1 MPISMMHFSSFFS
14 PSLIFFVLYS
24 CRPTAAATLAVS
36 PVKHDRRVLGV
47 IDCRGL
53 LPLYLPADFPLFGNV
68 QQMCASQE
76 RHPRNLECICED
88 EDLLCGSTTRAD
100 VRYLIRWCQQRC
112 LCGDK
117 TRIRTDRFTTALN
130 YVQTEMN
137 AMPEVVSPFIWGPGH
152 RPAGN
157 RPAWSN
163 SENTRTCTKTCSN
176 INRDC
181 DRFFTGDC
189 KCYAPPVS
197 SLFWHSGGCGLV
209 HHLPK
214 RDLAQHRRSY
224 YLNATAQFDPSNK
237 NPAPP
242 GPHPDIDAQ
251 LTSGLLPS
259 PCNDSYVSFACADST
274 DGIVHEP
281 PQNWLGALLPENA
294 KESNTLP
301 PVPEEWLRIHGRE
314 GKLQVEMG

>member
-14 PSLIFFVLYS
+14 PSLIVFVLYS
-24 CRPTAAATLAVS
+24 CRPTAAVPS
-36 PVKHDRRVLGV
+36 SRRVPDL
-47 IDCRGL
+47 IECRGS
-53 LPLYLPADFPLFGNV
+53 LPRVLPSDFPAFANL
-68 QQMCASQE
+68 QQMCANLQ

-88 EDLLCGSTTRAD
+88 EELLCGSSTRTD
-100 VRYLIRWCQQRC
+100 VQYLIRWCQRHC
-112 LCGDK
+112 KCGDE
-117 TRIRTDRFTTALN
+117 TRIITDRFTTALN
-130 YVQTEMN
+130 YVQTEMQ
-137 AMPEVVSPFIWGPGH
+137 ALPQVVTPFIGETGH
-152 RPAGN
+152 RPAG
-157 RPAWSN
+157 SN
-163 SENTRTCTKTCSN
+163 SASTRTCTKTCSN

-224 YLNATAQFDPSNK
+224 YLNATAQFAPSNK
-237 NPAPP
+237 TPTPP
-242 GPHPDIDAQ
+242 GPHPDIAAQ
-251 LTSGLLPS
+251 LASGLLPS
-259 PCNDSYVSFACADST
+259 PCNVSYVSFACSDSL

-281 PQNWLGALLPENA
+281 PQMWLGALLPEKA

-301 PVPEEWLRIHGRE
+301 PVPEKWLRIHGRE
-314 GKLQVEMG
+314 EKLQVEMG